1 MSLVKTLQ
9 LLTLCQQGDT
19 LAIERLVS
27 EYQPA
32 VYRLA
37 YSILED
43 APEAEEVAQ
52 DVFVAALKALGSYRG
67 DASLTTWL
75 YAITV
80 NVCRDRLHARR
91 TRARLA
97 QALQTLAHIGKR
109 HSASPEDETIRSEGE
124 AAVRQAVNALG
135 EKHRLPVIL
144 RYYHGCSVAEIAR
157 ILRINEGT
165 VCSRLSTARDQLRV
179 RLRPR
184 KERSAGAGEELWP

>member
-1 MSLVKTLQ
+1 MSLVNTLQ
-9 LLTLCQQGDT
+9 LLSLCQQGDA
-19 LAIERLVS
+19 LAIERLVT
-27 EYQPA
+27 EYQPSI
-32 VYRLA
+32 YRLA

-43 APEAEEVAQ
+43 GPEAEEASQ

-67 DASLTTWL
+67 EASLTTWL

-91 TRARLA
+91 TRERLA
-97 QALQTLAHIGKR
+97 QALQVLAHIGR
-109 HSASPEDETIRSEGE
+109 WHHASAEDETIRSEGE
-124 AAVRQAVNALG
+124 ATVRNAVNTLG

-144 RYYHGCSVAEIAR
+144 RYYHGCSVEEIAE

-165 VCSRLSTARDQLRV
+165 VCSRLSTARDQLRA

-184 KERSAGAGEELWP
+184 KDQPAKVG

>member
-1 MSLVKTLQ
+1 MSLVNTLQ
-9 LLTLCQQGDT
+9 LLTLCQQGDA
-19 LAIERLVS
+19 LAIERLVN
-27 EYQPA
+27 EYQPS

-43 APEAEEVAQ
+43 SPEAEEVAQ

-67 DASLTTWL
+67 EASLTTWL

-80 NVCRDRLHARR
+80 NVGRDRLHARR
-91 TRARLA
+91 TRERLT
-97 QALQTLAHIGKR
+97 QTLHALAHIGKW
-109 HSASPEDETIRSEGE
+109 HHVSAEDETIRSEGE

-135 EKHRLPVIL
+135 EKQRLPVIL
-144 RYYHGCSVAEIAR
+144 RYYHGCSVEEIAQ
-157 ILRINEGT
+157 ILKINEGT

-184 KERSAGAGEELWP
+184 KEKTAGVGEES

>member
-1 MSLVKTLQ
+1 MCLVKTVK
-9 LLTLCQQGDT
+9 LLTLCQQGDA
-19 LAIERLVS
+19 LAIERLVN
-27 EYQPA
+27 EYQPSI
-32 VYRLA
+32 YRLA

-43 APEAEEVAQ
+43 SPEAEEAAQ

-67 DASLTTWL
+67 EASLRTWL

-91 TRARLA
+91 TRERLA
-97 QALQTLAHIGKR
+97 QALQTLVHMGKR
-109 HSASPEDETIRSEGE
+109 QHASAEDETIRTEGE
-124 AAVRQAVNALG
+124 AAVRQAVDALG

-144 RYYHGCSVAEIAR
+144 RYYHACSVAEIAQ
-157 ILRINEGT
+157 ILKINEGT

-184 KERSAGAGEELWP
+184 QDQPTRVG

>member
-1 MSLVKTLQ
+1 MSLVNTLQ
-9 LLTLCQQGDT
+9 LLSLCQQGDA
-19 LAIERLVS
+19 LAIERLVN

-32 VYRLA
+32 IYRLA

-43 APEAEEVAQ
+43 GPEAEEAAQ

-67 DASLTTWL
+67 EASLTTWL

-91 TRARLA
+91 TRERLA
-97 QALQTLAHIGKR
+97 HALHALAHLGKR
-109 HSASPEDETIRSEGE
+109 HHASAEDETIRGEGE
-124 AAVRQAVNALG
+124 TAVREAVNALG

-144 RYYHGCSVAEIAR
+144 RYYHGCPVEEIAEI
-157 ILRINEGT
+157 LGINEGT
-165 VCSRLSTARDQLRV
+165 VCSRLSTARDQLRA

-184 KERSAGAGEELWP
+184 LMVGEK